1 VSIHSIAV
9 LGAGNGG
16 CAAAADLTLRGY
28 EVRLYSRAEK
38 TLEPI
43 LKRGGIELV
52 EAGKNNFAKPSLIT
66 NKLCEAVA
74 GADLIMIAAPAV
86 AHETLATN
94 LAGCLSDGQ
103 IIFLNPGHTGGSLH
117 VAALL
122 PRLGVPAKVQVCE
135 TVTLTYIC
143 RLTGPAQVEVYRR
156 TENLRFAAFP
166 GKLTARLLPEIG
178 EVYPKI
184 IPAANVL
191 ETGLSNINA
200 VMHPAGMVGNAG
212 RIEAGRGD
220 FYFYRDG
227 ITPAIAHVIGA
238 VDRERMAIGQRLGLP
253 LLSFVDIF
261 HQAGLTSDAARQSQS
276 IYQATQESA
285 ANRTIKAPR
294 TLNHRYLNE
303 DVGFGLA
310 PISELGRLVGV
321 ETPVIDALITLASEL
336 NRIDYRCEGVTLKK
350 MGLAGV
356 KPENLKALLHE
367 GFAAPDRSVS

>member
-1 VSIHSIAV
+1 MSIHSIAI

-28 EVRLYSRAEK
+28 EVRLYSRSEE

-43 LKRGGIELV
+43 LKRGGIELA
-52 EAGKNNFAKPSLIT
+52 EGGKRNLVKPHLVT
-66 NKLCEAVA
+66 NKLGEAVA
-74 GADLIMIAAPAV
+74 GADLIMVAAPAV

-122 PRLGVPAKVQVCE
+122 RRPGVLAKVQVCE

-143 RLTGPAQVEVYRR
+143 RLIGPAQVEIYRR

-166 GKLTARLLPEIG
+166 GKLTARLLPEVG
-178 EVYPKI
+178 KVYPNI
-184 IPAANVL
+184 VPATNVL

-212 RIEAGRGD
+212 WIETGGGE
-220 FYFYRDG
+220 FYFYREG
-227 ITPAIAHVIGA
+227 ITPAIARVIGA
-238 VDRERMAIGQRLGLP
+238 VDRERLALVRRLGLP

-261 HQAGLTSDAARQSQS
+261 HQAGLTSEAARESQS
-276 IYQATQESA
+276 VYQATQESA
-285 ANRTIKAPR
+285 ANQTIKAPP

-303 DVGFGLA
+303 DVGFGLV
-310 PISELGRLVGV
+310 PMSELARLTGV
-321 ETPVIDALITLASEL
+321 ETPVIDALITLASEI
-336 NRIDYRCEGVTLKK
+336 NRTDYRREGLTLEK
-350 MGLAGV
+350 MGLHGV
-356 KPENLKALLHE
+356 KPEQLMKLLQE
-367 GFAAPDRSVS
+367 GF